1 MQFTPLILATI
12 IAATLSPCLSS
23 AEIVTAT
30 DKVVAK
36 FMALDTD
43 ETLTVSFEEYEQMVL
58 LRMGERF
65 TAMDTNEDN
74 EISEEEYRNFWTTQ
88 QAKYYRPIR

>member
-1 MQFTPLILATI
+1 MRFITFALSFALVLLPTLASSEILST
-12 IAATLSPCLSS
+12 
-23 AEIVTAT
+23 T

-36 FMALDTD
+36 FMQLDTD
-43 ETLTVSFEEYEQMVL
+43 ESLTVSFEEYEQLVL

-74 EISEEEYRNFWTTQ
+74 EISEEEYRAFWTNQ
-88 QAKYYRPIR
+88 KAQYYRPIR